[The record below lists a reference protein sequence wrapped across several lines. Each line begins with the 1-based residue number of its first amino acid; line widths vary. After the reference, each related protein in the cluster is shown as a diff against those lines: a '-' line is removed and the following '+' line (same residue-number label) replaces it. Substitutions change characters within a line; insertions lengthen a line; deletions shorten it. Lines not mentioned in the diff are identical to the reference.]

1 MHLTTLVQCTCEKAK
16 GNKVEESLRTEP
28 VSGRQIMSSN
38 PLLSWPIFSNF
49 ILSKIH
55 QIQDLSIFL
64 YVDLRN
70 MAYESF
76 DQ

>member
-1 MHLTTLVQCTCEKAK
+1 M

-28 VSGRQIMSSN
+28 VNGRQIMTSN
-38 PLLSWPIFSNF
+38 PLLRWPIFFNF

-55 QIQDLSIFL
+55 RIQDFSIIL
-64 YVDLRN
+64 YADLRN
-70 MAYESF
+70 VAFESI